1 MKFFLCLIGLVLML
15 EGLPFFA
22 CPRRWKRYLMKIQEI
37 PDSQLR
43 VIGFIAMCLGLLM
56 VRAFYK

>member
-1 MKFFLCLIGLVLML
+1 ML